1 MGLEMTWDR
10 EKIMSKIQCPSRKN
24 GACAV
29 ELLAV
34 TASCFYIIKHPAA
47 LDSE

>member
-10 EKIMSKIQCPSRKN
+10 EKIRSKIQCPSRKN
-24 GACAV
+24 GTCAV

-34 TASCFYIIKHPAA
+34 TVKYFIFSIVR
-47 LDSE
+47 